1 MLSRPDLHPALPE
14 GLVECFGERSG
25 RLRGTAANAI
35 NRQYTLNPE
44 VFGGEDEGTLLSGVP
59 SDGPDQITSY
69 RTEIL
74 RNRTPKQSHKGSYV
88 NACYHTGEGGVGNCS
103 NEISWQL
110 HRPLTKTAVQC
121 ACGYT
126 QLMPCRSMC
135 LAIARSL
142 PPLTTFNLTVKLH
155 FTTHPRPVP

>member
-88 NACYHTGEGGVGNCS
+88 NACYHTGEGGG
-103 NEISWQL
+103 ELQ
-110 HRPLTKTAVQC
+110 
-121 ACGYT
+121 
-126 QLMPCRSMC
+126 
-135 LAIARSL
+135 
-142 PPLTTFNLTVKLH
+142 
-155 FTTHPRPVP
+155 